1 MQFKAVNRLY
11 EWLNLVCLSA
21 CAENDENFFR
31 HEIILVLCTFSSMLH
46 GQSSR
51 PLPGTWNDSVISSS
65 QEMYPFCR
73 APVVDR
79 SKKKKRRR
87 KKEKEIAWQT
97 SLQFC
102 VINKILPAYQ
112 GRHSFFPEHSIFV
125 VFLRVESLR
134 QAFLPRLTRS
144 WRPTNLFVLL

>member
-65 QEMYPFCR
+65 FRKCILFAARQLLIG
-73 APVVDR
+73 V
-79 SKKKKRRR
+79 KKKRRR

-144 WRPTNLFVLL
+144 WRPTNLYVLL